1 MLLSITSHNPHKFK
15 KWSKKRKGFNRPAI
29 ALLAVALGLST
40 TTVTFAAFVND
51 RSPVQEISDLLGS
64 ARGKQDANPVDVD
77 QALDSISSG
86 AQTRTEEMEDYL
98 RQAQQLK
105 RNIANKNISG
115 ILGQLE
121 SVLGQLG
128 ILSPRD
134 YPGKIGGA
142 VNGPDTT
149 SGVVPAGWPTTP
161 EGIYQQQQMI
171 TDTANSD
178 QFWVHTDSVL
188 GKHQEEGQDI
198 LAAMKQ
204 SSFASSQ
211 ATAKGYESSAS
222 SSEESLK
229 NAELAQ
235 GASQTAEQLSQQAQ
249 RRTATQDVLKDMAAQ
264 HSEVVKSNAAMSN
277 QLATLSNQSA
287 IAAAQTAALS
297 AQSQVSNEH
306 LSELRVGQSMGNLQ
320 LHDIYN
326 AQRQANHM
334 QVVEGQKDAQLSVG
348 STNAIYIPGLFSTQ
362 PSPN

>member
-1 MLLSITSHNPHKFK
+1 MLLSITSRTAQKSK
-15 KWSKKRKGFNRPAI
+15 IRTKKRKGFNRPAI
-29 ALLAVALGLST
+29 ALLAVGLGLST
-40 TTVTFAAFVND
+40 TTATFAAFVND
-51 RSPVQEISDLLGS
+51 RSPVQEVFDLLGN
-64 ARGKQDANPVDVD
+64 ARGNRDANPVDVN
-77 QALDSISSG
+77 QALDTING
-86 AQTRTEEMEDYL
+86 GDQTRNEMEDYL

-134 YPGKIGGA
+134 YPGKIGGV
-142 VNGPDTT
+142 VNQPDTA
-149 SGVVPAGWPTTP
+149 SGEVPAGWPTTP

-188 GKHQEEGQDI
+188 GKNKEEGQE
-198 LAAMKQ
+198 LLQAMKQ

-211 ATAKGYESSAS
+211 ATLKGYESSAS
-222 SSEESLK
+222 SSEQAFK

-235 GASQTAEQLSQQAQ
+235 GAAQTAQQLSQQAQ
-249 RRTATQDVLKDMAAQ
+249 RRTATQDVLKDLAAQ
-264 HSEVVKSNAAMSN
+264 QSEVVKSNAAMSN

-348 STNAIYIPGLFSTQ
+348 STNAIYIPGLFSAQTA
-362 PSPN
+362 PN

>member
-1 MLLSITSHNPHKFK
+1 MLLSITSRTAQKSKQH
-15 KWSKKRKGFNRPAI
+15 SKKRKGVNRPTI
-29 ALLAVALGLST
+29 ALLAVVLGLST

-51 RSPVQEISDLLGS
+51 RNPAQEISELLGN
-64 ARGKQDANPVDVD
+64 ARGNRDANPVDVD
-77 QALDSISSG
+77 QALDSIDGG
-86 AQTRTEEMEDYL
+86 AQTRNEMEDYL

-134 YPGKIGGA
+134 YPAKIGGV
-142 VNGPDTT
+142 VNQPDTV
-149 SGVVPAGWPTTP
+149 SGAVSAGWPTTP
-161 EGIYQQQQMI
+161 EGIYQQQQMV

-188 GKHQEEGQDI
+188 GKNKEEGQE
-198 LAAMKQ
+198 LLQAMKQ

-222 SSEESLK
+222 SSEQAFK
-229 NAELAQ
+229 NAGLAQ
-235 GASQTAEQLSQQAQ
+235 GASQTAQQLSQQAQ
-249 RRTATQDVLKDMAAQ
+249 RRTATQDVLKDLASQ
-264 HSEVVKSNAAMSN
+264 QSEALKSNAAMSS

-348 STNAIYIPGLFSTQ
+348 STNAIYIPGLFSAQ
-362 PSPN
+362 SSPK

>member
-1 MLLSITSHNPHKFK
+1 MLLSITSRTSHK
-15 KWSKKRKGFNRPAI
+15 SKKRSKKGKGFNRPAI

-64 ARGKQDANPVDVD
+64 ARGKQDVNPVDVD
-77 QALDSISSG
+77 QALDGINSG
-86 AQTRTEEMEDYL
+86 AQTRNEMEDYL

-105 RNIANKNISG
+105 RNIAHKNISG
-115 ILGQLE
+115 IIGQVE

-134 YPGKIGGA
+134 YPGKIGGV

-149 SGVVPAGWPTTP
+149 SGVVSVGWPTTP

-188 GKHQEEGQDI
+188 GKNKEEGQDI
-198 LAAMKQ
+198 LTAMKQ

-211 ATAKGYESSAS
+211 ATAKGYDSSAS
-222 SSEESLK
+222 SSEQSLK
-229 NAELAQ
+229 NVELAQ
-235 GASQTAEQLSQQAQ
+235 GASQTAQQLSQQAQ

-287 IAAAQTAALS
+287 IAAAQTAALA

-306 LSELRVGQSMGNLQ
+306 LSELRIGQSMGNLQ

-348 STNAIYIPGLFSTQ
+348 STNAIYIPGLFSAQTT
-362 PSPN
+362 PN

>member
-1 MLLSITSHNPHKFK
+1 MLLSITSRTAQK
-15 KWSKKRKGFNRPAI
+15 SKKRKGVNRPTI
-29 ALLAVALGLST
+29 ALLAVVLGLST

-51 RSPVQEISDLLGS
+51 SNPAQEISELLGN
-64 ARGKQDANPVDVD
+64 ARGNRDANPVD
-77 QALDSISSG
+77 QALNTIERDDQS
-86 AQTRTEEMEDYL
+86 RNEMEDYL

-134 YPGKIGGA
+134 YPAKIGGV
-142 VNGPDTT
+142 VNQPDTA
-149 SGVVPAGWPTTP
+149 SGEVSPGWPTTP

-188 GKHQEEGQDI
+188 GKNKEEGQE
-198 LAAMKQ
+198 LLQAMKQ

-222 SSEESLK
+222 SSEQAFK

-235 GASQTAEQLSQQAQ
+235 GAAQTAQQLSQQAQ
-249 RRTATQDVLKDMAAQ
+249 RRTATQDVLKDLAAQ
-264 HSEVVKSNAAMSN
+264 QSEALKSNAALSS

-348 STNAIYIPGLFSTQ
+348 STNAIYIPGLFSAQ
-362 PSPN
+362 SGPN